1 MGQTHAGAVTDS
13 ATSSIT
19 GAHDI
24 AKGAAGGTFANEGT
38 LTRSG
43 TGVSDVGVA
52 TANSGAVGVK
62 QGSRVS
68 STVTN
73 TGTMTATGS
82 VLELTQAVSGAGA
95 LDIGTGGVMD
105 IVRGKDAGQTVDYLG
120 TGKLKLESAGTFPGH
135 ISDSRAAT

>member
-1 MGQTHAGAVTDS
+1 MQHGPSPAPT
-13 ATSSIT
+13 TSRRASRGEPST
-19 GAHDI
+19 
-24 AKGAAGGTFANEGT
+24 NEGT

-52 TANSGAVGVK
+52 TANSGAVSVK
-62 QGSRVS
+62 QGKLEFS

-82 VLELTQAVSGAGA
+82 VLELTQAVSGVGA

-105 IVRGKDAGQTVDYLG
+105 IVRGKDAGQTVDFLG
-120 TGKLKLESAGTFPGH
+120 TGNSSSIPRGRLRATSAT
-135 ISDSRAAT
+135 SRAAT